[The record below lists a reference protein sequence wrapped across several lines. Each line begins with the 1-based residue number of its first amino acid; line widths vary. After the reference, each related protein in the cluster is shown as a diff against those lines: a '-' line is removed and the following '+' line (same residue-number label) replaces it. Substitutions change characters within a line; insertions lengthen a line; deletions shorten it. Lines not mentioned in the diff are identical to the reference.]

1 MWKFSGNTKH
11 LTRKCN
17 PSRGIIRAK
26 LEGRLDGKAH
36 HQKKHRALRAEKGKE
51 KKHKGVILGF
61 PSAFSNLNSNMA
73 RKINLAN
80 QKINTIFRMLSLL
93 TSNRANQNKLTGGP
107 EKKAGSWTNHKNPT
121 TSNEGGKANNWLKFI
136 LIHARKDGK

>member
-17 PSRGIIRAK
+17 PSRGIIRTK

-107 EKKAGSWTNHKNPT
+107 EKKLDLGPT
-121 TSNEGGKANNWLKFI
+121 TILLFLTRGEANNWLKFI